1 MFIELTKAR
10 KDLRRYRR
18 SVERNQRRIAREL
31 DRIQKDL
38 DKIYPNPSIIAAH
51 ELLTDPDYAWNGDF
65 DDLRE
70 PLAEL
75 ILKINKAGLF
85 PDDVDTISR
94 ILLSAPR

>member
-1 MFIELTKAR
+1 MFVELSQAR

-18 SVERNQRRIAREL
+18 TVKRDQRRIAREL
-31 DRIQKDL
+31 AKIQKDL

-51 ELLTDPDYAWNGDF
+51 ELLLDPDYAWGGDF

-75 ILKINKAGLF
+75 ILKINRAGLF
-85 PDDVDTISR
+85 PNDVDTISR